1 MLFVHIRVSADRIAI
16 SPPKSGGQGHSGY
29 SCYPLIK
36 TQFLQQKKVFSPKCS
51 PSKKFFPQIVLP
63 SKSVLPKEVLP
74 RKSVLS
80 KVFSSTKV
88 FSLWYSSLF
97 SPKNVFSSKCSA
109 LKKCST
115 QKRSSL
121 KSVLLKVLSPKKV
134 FSSKCSSLKECSPQS
149 VLLRYHHEENTS
161 SHCSQGSLKIF
172 ANLRVFARHLGR
184 QAAAFGRSWHK
195 YL

>member
-1 MLFVHIRVSADRIAI
+1 MTFFNAFYPYSRFRRQNRHF
-16 SPPKSGGQGHSGY
+16 PPKIGGLGAQWVLVLSPHQNVVS
-29 SCYPLIK
+29 SAK
-36 TQFLQQKKVFSPKCS
+36 KKVFSPKCS

-161 SHCSQGSLKIF
+161 SHCS
-172 ANLRVFARHLGR
+172 
-184 QAAAFGRSWHK
+184 
-195 YL
+195 